1 MLCPLA
7 ITTIVS
13 RSCFF
18 PFNPFSLQRTLTFS
32 LRNETDGVDVNMDR
46 LTNNRFT
53 IAVGAVGKDEI
64 HSSYSNPGAALF
76 VTAPGGDV
84 NYRMT
89 IPVANIDG
97 GCHDSGHGT
106 SFSAPIVTGVI
117 ALMLEANPSLTWR
130 DVQAIVAST
139 SRMVVDPNDKTRTTN
154 VAGYSHSNYYGFGI
168 VDARQAVNASLSWE
182 NLGPEKT
189 ATWES
194 GQIDS
199 KIEEDGSESTFLAT
213 VEYGS
218 DTEDLIAES
227 VAVHLELQHA
237 SRGDLEIRL
246 MSPTGVESVLH
257 PGRRK
262 ENTMT
267 GRGQFW
273 ELLTVR
279 NYGESATGTWT
290 LSIRDLR
297 EGNIEACSDLQFFVP
312 EFSLMGCSLL
322 EIAACKE
329 GGLNNLYWY
338 RFPDDSPILTVTD
351 TETGL
356 TFQESCCACGGG
368 TRFAEFT
375 NSLRSW
381 KMVIT
386 GHAVEVPSDAST
398 SAKSQTMTTFAVLVR
413 CFLLAM
419 LWK

>member
-1 MLCPLA
+1 
-7 ITTIVS
+7 
-13 RSCFF
+13 
-18 PFNPFSLQRTLTFS
+18 
-32 LRNETDGVDVNMDR
+32 
-46 LTNNRFT
+46 
-53 IAVGAVGKDEI
+53 
-64 HSSYSNPGAALF
+64 
-76 VTAPGGDV
+76 
-84 NYRMT
+84 
-89 IPVANIDG
+89 
-97 GCHDSGHGT
+97 
-106 SFSAPIVTGVI
+106 
-117 ALMLEANPSLTWR
+117 
-130 DVQAIVAST
+130 
-139 SRMVVDPNDKTRTTN
+139 
-154 VAGYSHSNYYGFGI
+154 
-168 VDARQAVNASLSWE
+168 
-182 NLGPEKT
+182 LGPEKT

-218 DTEDLIAES
+218 DIEDLIAES